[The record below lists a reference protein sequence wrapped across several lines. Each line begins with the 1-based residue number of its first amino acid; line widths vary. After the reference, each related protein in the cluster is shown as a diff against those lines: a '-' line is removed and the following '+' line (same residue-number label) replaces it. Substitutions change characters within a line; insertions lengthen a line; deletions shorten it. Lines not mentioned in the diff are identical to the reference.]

1 MLSISTVSKL
11 FPLFILY
18 FIYLLK
24 NVYSLHLANFL
35 FITTFSTLTISTLY
49 QLLLAISSSSVTA
62 FVVNHLGLFQLLTL
76 AYI

>member
-1 MLSISTVSKL
+1 M
-11 FPLFILY
+11 FIH
-18 FIYLLK
+18 
-24 NVYSLHLANFL
+24 LHLANFL

-49 QLLLAISSSSVTA
+49 QWLLAISSSSVTA